1 MTYLTPTNPQ
11 EALSLV
17 SLVGMGPTQRS
28 IDCKHP
34 QRRCNNLAAA
44 EPTTTTTTTTT
55 NTTTPLTTGG
65 CTPRGR
71 GGRTAPRGILGHHLK
86 SPGPSGLRH
95 FTPRGR
101 NWPST
106 RTHRLPWALFHTLA
120 PCPKVGLGFAP
131 GLEGPSYGYRV
142 FSQPWKPKFS

>member
-44 EPTTTTTTTTT
+44 EPTTTTTTT

-71 GGRTAPRGILGHHLK
+71 GGRTAPRGLPGHHLK
-86 SPGPSGLRH
+86 CPGPSGLRH
-95 FTPRGR
+95 FTQLAQYTHTPPTVGTFSHSSALPQSRVR
-101 NWPST
+101 VCARVR
-106 RTHRLPWALFHTLA
+106 RTELRLSSFFPAMET
-120 PCPKVGLGFAP
+120 
-131 GLEGPSYGYRV
+131 
-142 FSQPWKPKFS
+142 QI

>member
-11 EALSLV
+11 GAPSLV

-65 CTPRGR
+65 CTPRGWGAEQR
-71 GGRTAPRGILGHHLK
+71 PGVSSGII
-86 SPGPSGLRH
+86 
-95 FTPRGR
+95 
-101 NWPST
+101 
-106 RTHRLPWALFHTLA
+106 
-120 PCPKVGLGFAP
+120 
-131 GLEGPSYGYRV
+131 
-142 FSQPWKPKFS
+142 

>member
-44 EPTTTTTTTTT
+44 EPTTTTKKEMA
-55 NTTTPLTTGG
+55 TTGG
-65 CTPRGR
+65 DP
-71 GGRTAPRGILGHHLK
+71 
-86 SPGPSGLRH
+86 
-95 FTPRGR
+95 
-101 NWPST
+101 
-106 RTHRLPWALFHTLA
+106 
-120 PCPKVGLGFAP
+120 
-131 GLEGPSYGYRV
+131 
-142 FSQPWKPKFS
+142 